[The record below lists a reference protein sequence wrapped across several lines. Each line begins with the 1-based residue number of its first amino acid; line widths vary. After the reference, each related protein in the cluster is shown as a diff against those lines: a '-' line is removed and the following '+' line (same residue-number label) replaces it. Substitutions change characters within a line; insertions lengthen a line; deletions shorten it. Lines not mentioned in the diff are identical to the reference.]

1 MARLGGDEYTVANC
15 SAVIFLRSELSY
27 SDGLEGMARLGG
39 DEYAEALITSV
50 GFLRRMQRGI
60 PDFGA
65 RTVVFIPSHLFH
77 PLHHCEKLAACG
89 GAMGNAKREGR
100 RSMIAAL

>member
-15 SAVIFLRSELSY
+15 SAVKFLR

-39 DEYAEALITSV
+39 DEYAGANCSAVE
-50 GFLRRMQRGI
+50 FLRRLQGRI

-65 RTVVFIPSHLFH
+65 RTIVFIPSHLFH
-77 PLHHCEKLAACG
+77 PPSGISC
-89 GAMGNAKREGR
+89 
-100 RSMIAAL
+100 